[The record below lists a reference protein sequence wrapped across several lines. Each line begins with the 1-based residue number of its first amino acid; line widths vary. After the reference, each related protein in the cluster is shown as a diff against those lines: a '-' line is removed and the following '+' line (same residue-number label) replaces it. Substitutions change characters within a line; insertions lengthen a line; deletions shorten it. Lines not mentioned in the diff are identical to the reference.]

1 MYSLVAGGLS
11 GRGSPVGWYKHAGKL
26 CMYSLK
32 VNNNQYSRANILS
45 ALIAGLLIAISLK

>member
-1 MYSLVAGGLS
+1 MHSLVAGGLS
-11 GRGSPVGWYKHAGKL
+11 VRGSPVGWYKHAGKL

-45 ALIAGLLIAISLK
+45 ALIAGLLIAISLQ